1 MAAGNSL
8 RFICSWPR
16 CTALSN
22 GVGLAPALATGGGGG
37 SSASSIGSGT
47 PAGFGASGTEGTEG
61 TEAAF
66 DGVETAFA
74 GVPSRGRGLDGATR
88 GRGATG
94 WRVGA
99 GRAVAGLTAATAS
112 GGGGTRFHGFQT
124 ARPPPRPST
133 TATATSTAV
142 GELLAGWAGPAAG
155 FTGWVGA
162 TVGTGTSRAVGA
174 PEKAAARAREN
185 SPQLVKR
192 SDGVL
197 ARAFART
204 ASTYLNARDS

>member
-47 PAGFGASGTEGTEG
+47 PAGFGATGTEGTEG

-74 GVPSRGRGLDGATR
+74 GVPSWGRGR
-88 GRGATG
+88 
-94 WRVGA
+94 
-99 GRAVAGLTAATAS
+99 S
-112 GGGGTRFHGFQT
+112 EEH
-124 ARPPPRPST
+124 
-133 TATATSTAV
+133 TS
-142 GELLAGWAGPAAG
+142 ELQSL
-155 FTGWVGA
+155 
-162 TVGTGTSRAVGA
+162 RH
-174 PEKAAARAREN
+174 
-185 SPQLVKR
+185 LVCR
-192 SDGVL
+192 
-197 ARAFART
+197 
-204 ASTYLNARDS
+204 

>member
-22 GVGLAPALATGGGGG
+22 GVGLAPALAIGGGGG

-47 PAGFGASGTEGTEG
+47 PAGLGATGTEGR
-61 TEAAF
+61 EAAF
-66 DGVETAFA
+66 DGVETALA
-74 GVPSRGRGLDGATR
+74 GVPSWGRGLGGATR

-124 ARPPPRPST
+124 ASPPPRPST
-133 TATATSTAV
+133 AAPATRTAV
-142 GELLAGWAGPAAG
+142 RELLAGWAGPAAG

-174 PEKAAARAREN
+174 PGKAAARAREN
-185 SPQLVKR
+185 SPQLV
-192 SDGVL
+192 
-197 ARAFART
+197 
-204 ASTYLNARDS
+204 